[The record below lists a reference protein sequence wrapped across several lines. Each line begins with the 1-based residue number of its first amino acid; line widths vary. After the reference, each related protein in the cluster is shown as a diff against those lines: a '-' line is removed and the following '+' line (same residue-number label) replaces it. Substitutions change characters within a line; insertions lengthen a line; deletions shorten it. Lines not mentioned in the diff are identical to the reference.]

1 MIVPDVI
8 NYLLTL
14 RYPGSESGRQN
25 WVCYRSA
32 LQFIVPIFP
41 PGTTVQ
47 YTIRPLNGVHGY
59 LSWSSRFGHDMVPN
73 TFNAILEV
81 YGTMPL
87 NAVLSALVVD
97 IPFEHFTLITD
108 QEPTKITMSNNSPL
122 AQRGEVLI
130 DYLVIPS
137 PEDLKTITDAL
148 RRLETSK
155 ESEQLLQQAVYL
167 LGVLANQPL
176 EPLPAV
182 GGAL

>member
-1 MIVPDVI
+1 
-8 NYLLTL
+8 
-14 RYPGSESGRQN
+14 
-25 WVCYRSA
+25 
-32 LQFIVPIFP
+32 
-41 PGTTVQ
+41 
-47 YTIRPLNGVHGY
+47 
-59 LSWSSRFGHDMVPN
+59 MVPN